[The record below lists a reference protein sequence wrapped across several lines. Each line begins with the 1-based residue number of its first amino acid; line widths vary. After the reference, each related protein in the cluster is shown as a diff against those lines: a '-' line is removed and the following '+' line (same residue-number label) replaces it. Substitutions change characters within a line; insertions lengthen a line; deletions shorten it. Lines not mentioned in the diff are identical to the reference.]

1 MKYLKP
7 KTEIIKIDNYSLLS
21 SSTAIN
27 TEEQLECIC
36 NHHCNCDNNNQHR
49 GHCGCDK

>member
-7 KTEIIKIDNYSLLS
+7 ETEIIKIDNYSLLS

-27 TEEQLECIC
+27 TEE
-36 NHHCNCDNNNQHR
+36 
-49 GHCGCDK
+49 